1 MNKEIDTSLLPK
13 LYVVGGSYDY
23 ANYLLTPNDQVY
35 MTLTH
40 DPEEADIAMFTGGE
54 DVDPATYNE
63 PAGSRTHFTRRDARE
78 ILEYQ
83 FFRELEIPMI
93 GICRGL
99 QFFAA
104 MEGGRLIQHSN
115 GHAGG
120 QHKVLFEA
128 HGLTLPIT
136 SAHHQMVD
144 PTRLQPDWEII
155 GISDRLLS
163 KTYLDGDD
171 TEIHGVDTEIECM
184 YIPKAQA
191 LGIQGHPEWMDSEC
205 QTVRFWR
212 DLIKEKLL

>member
-1 MNKEIDTSLLPK
+1 MNQVVNQKLLPK
-13 LYVVGGSYDY
+13 LYVVGGSNDY
-23 ANYLLTPNDQVY
+23 ANYLTTPNDQVY
-35 MTLTH
+35 MTITT
-40 DPEEADIAMFTGGE
+40 DPEEADLVMFTGGE
-54 DVDPATYNE
+54 DVNPATYNE
-63 PAGSRTHFTRRDARE
+63 PAGSRTHFSKRDARE

-120 QHKVLFEA
+120 RHAVLFER
-128 HGLTLPIT
+128 HGVTLPIT

-144 PTRLQPDWEII
+144 PTRVQPDWEII
-155 GISDRLLS
+155 GISDRKLS
-163 KTYLDGDD
+163 STYLDGDD
-171 TEIHGVDTEIECM
+171 EEINGVDTEIECM

-191 LGIQGHPEWMDSEC
+191 LGIQGHPEWMEPNC
-205 QTVRFWR
+205 PTVRFWR
-212 DLIKEKLL
+212 ELIKEKLL